1 MASVSGSYFY
11 INMQKAQLAQLQ
23 VELQTAVNNQE
34 VLEGAIAQQNI
45 QIEQQLENQR
55 QNQARI
61 AELSEANDAARQE
74 VTEMRNTFA
83 RHDLNNLA
91 IARPGLI
98 EGIVNRGTAR
108 VHQQF
113 VDLTNPRQFDEAR
126 GSSNCHS
133 SRDHHD
139 YRTGSDVSPSVARRC
154 YTFRD

>member
-1 MASVSGSYFY
+1 MKLSLLLGFLLVASVSGSYFY

-23 VELQTAVNNQE
+23 VELQTSINNQQ

-61 AELSEANDAARQE
+61 AELSEMNDAARQE

-98 EGIVNRGTAR
+98 EGIVNRGTAA

-113 VDLTNPRQFDEAR
+113 VDLTNPRQFDEVP
-126 GSSNCHS
+126 
-133 SRDHHD
+133 D
-139 YRTGSDVSPSVARRC
+139 PE
-154 YTFRD
+154 